1 MLCSDTRDVA
11 VEDHSVRNAVS
22 DARRSEGLLL
32 AYSVE
37 KLKDFRAGVS
47 YTIWLNGFVMPL
59 F

>member
-1 MLCSDTRDVA
+1 